1 MRIKNMKRFITFLTI
16 LFVGI
21 SFLTNMFLNKVLS
34 HEQEKYENVTVCQ
47 GDTLWS
53 IASGLKGNVN
63 ENIYNIK
70 KLNNLNSSNI
80 YIGQKLIIPDYNI

>member
-16 LFVGI
+16 LFIGI
-21 SFLTNMFLNKVLS
+21 SFLTNMFLNKVFS
-34 HEQEKYENVTVCQ
+34 HEQEKYQSIMVSQ

-70 KLNNLNSSNI
+70 KLNNLDSSNI
-80 YIGQKLIIPDYNI
+80 FIGQELVIPDYD

>member
-1 MRIKNMKRFITFLTI
+1 M
-16 LFVGI
+16 V
-21 SFLTNMFLNKVLS
+21 S
-34 HEQEKYENVTVCQ
+34 Q

-70 KLNNLNSSNI
+70 KLNNLDSSNI
-80 YIGQKLIIPDYNI
+80 FIGQELVIPDYD